1 MFIVAALENEFEKI
15 SSLSHLYLDIE
26 TSKERIGQ
34 SRIQIVSFKA
44 GLKSISGNI
53 LIRKKTADDLVI

>member
-1 MFIVAALENEFEKI
+1 MAALENEFEKI

-34 SRIQIVSFKA
+34 SRIQIVSFK
-44 GLKSISGNI
+44 SISGNI